1 MQETAFTNNFLNAF
15 LEQESALLSIK
26 WLPSTYEMSAEN
38 FQSIFIQIAEFIE
51 THHIKYWMG
60 YTKDFAF
67 IVPPDL
73 QEWAA
78 QEFNQRVLRAG
89 LKKMAMIV
97 PADIIAN
104 VGVKQSIEEM
114 EKHQDLET
122 IETRYFDNP
131 EQAKEWLLGA

>member
-15 LEQESALLSIK
+15 IDKDSSLLTIV
-26 WLPSTYEMSAEN
+26 WLPSTYEMSGEH
-38 FQSIFIQIAEFIE
+38 FQSIFMKIAEFIE
-51 THHIKYWMG
+51 ENKIKYWMG

-78 QEFNQRVLRAG
+78 QDFNRRVLQAG
-89 LKKMAMIV
+89 LKRMAMIV
-97 PADIIAN
+97 PSDIIAN

-114 EKHQDLET
+114 ERHQNIET
-122 IETRYFDNP
+122 IETRYFDDDQ
-131 EQAKEWLLGA
+131 QAKEWLLAA

>member
-1 MQETAFTNNFLNAF
+1 MQETAFTNHFLNAF
-15 LEQESALLSIK
+15 LDQDNALLSIK

-38 FQSIFIQIAEFIE
+38 FQSIFTNIAEFIE
-51 THHIKYWMG
+51 KHNVKYWMG

-89 LKKMAMIV
+89 LKKMALIV
-97 PADIIAN
+97 PSDIVAN
-104 VGVKQSIEEM
+104 VSVKQSIEEM
-114 EKHQDLET
+114 EKHQDLEA

-131 EQAKEWLLGA
+131 EQAREWLLEK